1 MSFAGCIDRMPTDGH
16 RSTMHS
22 ILGFLIT
29 RLNRHGIG
37 RQLAFYI
44 VVGIAQL
51 VVDWL
56 CFVLL
61 TAWGMPVA
69 PANVI
74 ARVCA
79 AVLGFTAN
87 GTVTFKARLRPAQFG
102 RFVAAWIPLTLVN
115 TFAVWALEAIGGL
128 HLAWLI
134 KPLVDA
140 LTAAAGFVVAR
151 HWIFRAHAKAPEGTT
166 ESDSPQQKSGS
177 AKDRAAVETA
187 ADDADIT

>member
-1 MSFAGCIDRMPTDGH
+1 MPTKDH
-16 RSTMHS
+16 RSTMHC
-22 ILGFLIT
+22 IRGFLIS

-37 RQLAFYI
+37 RQLAFYL

-61 TAWGMPVA
+61 TAWGIPVA

-87 GTVTFKARLRPAQFG
+87 GKVTFKSRLRPTQLA
-102 RFVAAWIPLTLVN
+102 RFVTAWIPLTLAN
-115 TFAVWALEAIGGL
+115 TLAVWALEVIGGL

-151 HWIFRAHAKAPEGTT
+151 HWIFRAHAKEPDRTT
-166 ESDSPQQKSGS
+166 ESGS
-177 AKDRAAVETA
+177 LQLRSESVNDRPEIGTA
-187 ADDADIT
+187 GDE

>member
-1 MSFAGCIDRMPTDGH
+1 MPIDSQLFR
-16 RSTMHS
+16 MHS
-22 ILGFLIT
+22 MRAFLAR
-29 RLNRHGIG
+29 RLMHHGIG
-37 RQLAFYI
+37 RQLAFYFVI
-44 VVGIAQL
+44 GITQI

-74 ARVCA
+74 ARICA

-87 GTVTFKARLRPAQFG
+87 GTVTFKSRLRPTQLA
-102 RFVAAWIPLTLVN
+102 RFVAAWLPLTLVN
-115 TFAVWALEAIGGL
+115 TIAVWALDAVGGL

-140 LTAAAGFVVAR
+140 LTAAGGFLVAR
-151 HWIFRAHAKAPEGTT
+151 HWIFRARPKEPDDPKDGSSPGTN
-166 ESDSPQQKSGS
+166 
-177 AKDRAAVETA
+177 A
-187 ADDADIT
+187 

>member
-1 MSFAGCIDRMPTDGH
+1 
-16 RSTMHS
+16 MHFRR
-22 ILGFLIT
+22 GFLLHW
-29 RLNRHGIG
+29 LNTHGIG
-37 RQLAFYI
+37 RQLAFYF

-87 GTVTFKARLRPAQFG
+87 GTVTFRARLRRAHLA
-102 RFVAAWIPLTLVN
+102 RFVAAWIPLTLAN
-115 TFAVWALEAIGGL
+115 TLVVWALEMVGGL

-140 LTAAAGFVVAR
+140 LTAAVSFVVAR
-151 HWIFRAHAKAPEGTT
+151 HWIFRAHPEGP
-166 ESDSPQQKSGS
+166 E
-177 AKDRAAVETA
+177 AATGTGHPRPKV
-187 ADDADIT
+187 

>member
-1 MSFAGCIDRMPTDGH
+1 MSFAGCTDPMPTDG
-16 RSTMHS
+16 RVSLMYS
-22 ILGFLIT
+22 IWSFLIS
-29 RLNRHGIG
+29 RLKRHGIG
-37 RQLAFYI
+37 RQLAFYLVI
-44 VVGIAQL
+44 GIAQL

-87 GTVTFKARLRPAQFG
+87 GTVTFKSRLRPAQLG
-102 RFVAAWIPLTLVN
+102 RFVTAWIPLTLAN
-115 TFAVWALEAIGGL
+115 TLVVSALGAIGGL

-151 HWIFRAHAKAPEGTT
+151 HWIFRAHPNEPA
-166 ESDSPQQKSGS
+166 GS
-177 AKDRAAVETA
+177 AAAARSDQQPGPAHDRAA
-187 ADDADIT
+187 ADKVDLP

>member
-1 MSFAGCIDRMPTDGH
+1 MSFAGSTDLMPTDG
-16 RSTMHS
+16 RLSPMHS
-22 ILGFLIT
+22 LRGFIVS

-37 RQLAFYI
+37 RQLTFYFVI
-44 VVGIAQL
+44 GIAQL

-61 TAWGMPVA
+61 TASGMPVA

-79 AVLGFTAN
+79 AVLGFAAN
-87 GTVTFKARLRPAQFG
+87 GTVTFKSRLRPTQLA
-102 RFVAAWIPLTLVN
+102 RFMAAWIPLTLIN
-115 TFAVWALEAIGGL
+115 TLVVWALEAIGGL

-151 HWIFRAHAKAPEGTT
+151 HWIFRAHAKEPEVTT
-166 ESDSPQQKSGS
+166 ESSSLQQTSEPVNE
-177 AKDRAAVETA
+177 RPENRTA
-187 ADDADIT
+187 GDE

>member
-1 MSFAGCIDRMPTDGH
+1 MPTDGH
-16 RSTMHS
+16 LFRMDSMRAF
-22 ILGFLIT
+22 IVR
-29 RLNRHGIG
+29 RLKHHGIG
-37 RQLAFYI
+37 RQLVFYFVI
-44 VVGIAQL
+44 GVTQL

-87 GTVTFKARLRPAQFG
+87 GTVTFKSRLRPAQLV
-102 RFVAAWIPLTLVN
+102 RFVAAWVPLTVVN
-115 TFAVWALEAIGGL
+115 TSAVWALEAVGGL
-128 HLAWLI
+128 HLAWLV

-140 LTAAAGFVVAR
+140 LTAAAGFLVAR
-151 HWIFRAHAKAPEGTT
+151 HWIFRVRTNKPKG
-166 ESDSPQQKSGS
+166 
-177 AKDRAAVETA
+177 A
-187 ADDADIT
+187 ADGNSSATKT

>member
-1 MSFAGCIDRMPTDGH
+1 MPTDG
-16 RSTMHS
+16 RVPRPALPREFPGS
-22 ILGFLIT
+22 
-29 RLNRHGIG
+29 RLLRHGIR
-37 RQLAFYI
+37 RQLAFYLLI
-44 VVGIAQL
+44 GIGQL

-61 TAWGMPVA
+61 TAWAMPVA

-87 GTVTFKARLRPAQFG
+87 GTMTFKSRLRPAQLA
-102 RFVAAWIPLTLVN
+102 RFVTAWIPLTLAN
-115 TFAVWALEAIGGL
+115 TLAVWALEAFGGL

-151 HWIFRAHAKAPEGTT
+151 HWIFRTHPKEPEAALAAGSLQRGPV
-166 ESDSPQQKSGS
+166 SDQ
-177 AKDRAAVETA
+177 AAAGTA
-187 ADDADIT
+187 ADEVDVR

>member
-1 MSFAGCIDRMPTDGH
+1 MLTDGH
-16 RSTMHS
+16 RSPMHS
-22 ILGFLIT
+22 IRGFLIS
-29 RLNRHGIG
+29 RLNRRGIG
-37 RQLAFYI
+37 RQLAFYL
-44 VVGIAQL
+44 VVGITQL
-51 VVDWL
+51 IVDWL

-87 GTVTFKARLRPAQFG
+87 GTMTFKARLKRAHLA
-102 RFVAAWIPLTLVN
+102 RFVAAWIPLTLAN
-115 TFAVWALEAIGGL
+115 TLVVWALEAVGGL

-140 LTAAAGFVVAR
+140 LTAVAGFVVAR
-151 HWIFRAHAKAPEGTT
+151 HWIFRVHPNEPEGTT
-166 ESDSPQQKSGS
+166 GQLIPPQKHEPVNARPASE
-177 AKDRAAVETA
+177 AA
-187 ADDADIT
+187 ADKLDVS